1 MEKSDDSIKNPKIV
15 TADLRHQI
23 TPDLRFETLLQ
34 ESGLKPRQKEKFI
47 NAVMEVLKMKN
58 VDVSDIRLK
67 DIVNIFKDDLYD
79 SGLTQSNVVKFDD
92 FLCQNGFKQKG
103 GPEDNYVYAGAD
115 DGRFV
120 MRDFPDLQGSYLRV
134 SDIKKNQALN
144 ARYDRIKNFTLDTP
158 LDKFLDE
165 ADIKAN
171 RRVYYQNLTQAF
183 NHWRDFPGGEIKEL
197 SELKVRDLEGVPTE
211 KVFHSWSGFMHKNYQ
226 AVKDILEEC
235 GTGVGLTTLK
245 FTNGRVENVDSIKV
259 IGYIPDA
266 RNGENVHR
274 DNEQPIDL
282 DNHSDVQ
289 QIESDPKMLD
299 KVHRYILAKIGE
311 EPAQAFA
318 DRVSTPSQKSF
329 TAEQKDSIGRYID
342 ICRLTD
348 ISDRESFAF
357 LVRQGQIRLERSVPD
372 KWVDDAASEL
382 KDIYNGIERQLA
394 TQMKR

>member
-1 MEKSDDSIKNPKIV
+1 MEQIDDSVKDPKIV
-15 TADLRHQI
+15 AADLRHQI
-23 TPDLRFETLLQ
+23 TPDLKFEILLQ
-34 ESGLKPRQKEKFI
+34 ESDLKPRQKEKFM
-47 NAVMEVLKMKN
+47 NAVMEVLKMKH

-79 SGLTQSNVVKFDD
+79 SGLTQSNVVKLDD
-92 FLCQNGFKQKG
+92 FLCQNGFKKKG
-103 GPEDNYVYAGAD
+103 GREEGYVYAGAD

-134 SDIKKNQALN
+134 YEIKKNQALN

-183 NHWRDFPGGEIKEL
+183 NHWRDFPGGEIKDL

-226 AVKDILEEC
+226 AVKDLLEEC

-245 FTNGRVENVDSIKV
+245 STNGRVENVDSIKV
-259 IGYIPDA
+259 IGYIPEV
-266 RNGENVHR
+266 RTGENVHR

-282 DNHSDVQ
+282 GNHSDVQ

-299 KVHRYILAKIGE
+299 MVHRYILAKIGE
-311 EPAQAFA
+311 EPVQVFA
-318 DRVSTPSQKSF
+318 ARVSTPSQKTF

-342 ICRLTD
+342 ICRSTD
-348 ISDRESFAF
+348 ISDRESFDY
-357 LVRQGQIRLERSVPD
+357 LVSEGKNRLEHSVSE
-372 KWVDDAASEL
+372 KWVTDATSEL
-382 KDIYNGIERQLA
+382 RDMYHGLERQVEN
-394 TQMKR
+394 QIKR